1 MVFQELFNPTVGNSA
16 WQLYWSFFNMLL
28 HGVAFAA
35 LLAFFHERWFK
46 KKRNPNPAR
55 NWKETY
61 QWWFWSGVCAFC
73 SFSWFPILYYFNRF
87 YDPTS
92 PFNWILDGAYW
103 LFNSVLSVETLLDHP
118 FANLP
123 SANITFRILLAA
135 GFCYI
140 VRCAFRLSRSCVGK
154 FHEYLDEKFNAIIA
168 PLDEKSKKKAEKFWN
183 AVKILVLLFGGTT
196 VGTIAVNAEGTKD
209 YLLPALQWLQKVIEK
224 VMDIANFPIN
234 PQTVGDMVYGL
245 CVIFFAC
252 CAVLF
257 LLTLIISFAAFLYHT
272 VKNFTALLEHIKN
285 NQDNFKRA
293 LKGIFIF
300 LAVFSLIFVL
310 IVKWDPIIH
319 GLKGLVQNSPGAF
332 LALLQEL
339 VLLAVAVCI
348 FILILFF
355 IYAVGR
361 FCYDLL
367 KKWMEQNLADNLTP
381 EKRALI
387 TKLIMASVFF
397 ALLGV
402 LFFLYYAPISKW
414 LMAFYGVDQG
424 DFAWVLKKM
433 VFTALM
439 LLAATACLLFV
450 GGVLV
455 AAGTEVLGL
464 LNLSD
469 KNNALRLLFK
479 AVFGKIIK
487 CLAAASILFDV
498 IAELVKTIVRIFR
511 GYRTESEKNSAVYV
525 AATFASLASLI
536 NTFLGLYNFNRSED
550 VIWPMVTS
558 LAISFA
564 VQLAMLIF
572 GMKAGQAM
580 AENIFADSRAV
591 GSSPIRSMV
600 KKTFGC
606 LAYLLAY
613 LCVLTALD
621 ALIGEPG
628 ISFSLSLTLPNL
640 LIWASTLGLAYAVL
654 MEVLDIIF
662 LWKHRK
668 DNSGHA
674 QDPLLGA
681 NMTKPKRM
689 PARFYF
695 AAYLLLMIVST
706 GFAFNNLFGCYA
718 NQMKVHAQVYDQ
730 IRTKT
735 ESAVRVQL
743 NGVITEYTT
752 AQNALL
758 GNVREYIEQVQA
770 NHNVAAPVLKKANDD
785 EIVAQKKTHVA
796 RNAYAAFSATTIDLP
811 MFYETLNRLVAMDYD
826 HVGQDASITVYTYD
840 HYSGNGLSPYYTT
853 YAMEIK
859 FGSNGS
865 ESIKVGKIIPRI
877 RMLEFIDDNGITRKL
892 KATGRYFDPE
902 SEKQSIAE
910 KAYLITNADKYDIIN
925 ELLIVINSIDVDMTN
940 QLKAVEANGGNG
952 DGSPAAQPVT
962 TSFNAY
968 SLTNENAPDETT
980 DPADL
985 DSDNKLSAITQQLQ
999 SLEVMDR
1006 VRLSIVT
1013 LCEGD
1018 QGKGGILDLHR
1029 IVGEYL
1035 DPSVYSKE
1043 TDEVVSETTV
1053 PPTGDEADSN
1063 QKPISVKWKDQA
1075 FQSLDAYI
1083 TRALQICAILD
1094 SGAKPD
1100 AGSKTEEIRNYRN
1113 YAQGITNSDFQL
1125 SYDALLSGF
1134 GKLNTTGKTDDGE
1147 YNINALYN
1155 ATTIAW
1161 FILLICLL
1169 VDFMA
1174 FFAGLLLFQDA
1185 FLLDMQQNEKRKRL
1199 GNINFDAVLTNYF
1212 MPSEQEG
1219 AAQKLRTALLY
1230 YLLYRRGSD
1239 LDTELLSKLNVD
1251 LVALEGMI
1259 QAADMFLAE
1268 YGVGKD
1274 YTDFHIWLR
1283 SFVLKNDVQFDDVLN
1298 GSDSAEAA
1306 SDDSPNEHCNNNS
1319 QDVET

>member
-1 MVFQELFNPTVGNSA
+1 MIFQELFNPAVGNSA
-16 WQLYWSFFNMLL
+16 WQLAWSFFNLLL
-28 HGVAFAA
+28 HGVTFAA

-46 KKRNPNPAR
+46 KKRSQNPAR

-61 QWWFWSGVCAFC
+61 QWWFWSGVCAFS
-73 SFSWFPILYYFNRF
+73 SFAWFPMLYYFKRF

-123 SANITFRILLAA
+123 SANIIFRILLAV

-140 VRCAFRLSRSCVGK
+140 VRWAFRISRSCVGK
-154 FHEYLDEKFNAIIA
+154 FREYLDDKFNAIIA
-168 PLDEKSKKKAEKFWN
+168 PLDEEAKKKSEKFWN
-183 AVKILVLLFGGTT
+183 AIKILVLLFGGTT
-196 VGTIAVNAEGTKD
+196 VGTIAVNADETKD
-209 YLLPALQWLQKVIEK
+209 YLLPALEWFDKVIEK
-224 VMDIANFPIN
+224 VIDIANFPIN

-272 VKNFTALLEHIKN
+272 VKNFTALIEHIKN
-285 NQDNFKRA
+285 NLDSFKQA

-300 LAVFSLIFVL
+300 LAAFSLIFVV
-310 IVKWDPIIH
+310 IVKWDPIVR

-348 FILILFF
+348 FILIVFF

-367 KKWMEQNLADNLTP
+367 EKWMHQNLANSLSP

-397 ALLGV
+397 ILLGV
-402 LFFLYYAPISKW
+402 LFFLYYTPISKW
-414 LMAFYGVDQG
+414 LMVFYGVDQG

-433 VFTALM
+433 VLTVLM

-450 GGVLV
+450 GGILV
-455 AAGTEVLGL
+455 AAGAEVIGL
-464 LNLSD
+464 LNLTD

-479 AVFGKIIK
+479 AVWGKIIK
-487 CLAAASILFDV
+487 CLAAVSVLFDV
-498 IAELVKTIVRIFR
+498 IGELLKTIVRIFR

-536 NTFLGLYNFNRSED
+536 NTYLGLYSFNRSENM
-550 VIWPMVTS
+550 IWPGITS
-558 LAISFA
+558 LAIAFA

-572 GMKAGQAM
+572 GMKAGQVM

-591 GSSPIRSMV
+591 GSSPIRSIV

-606 LAYLLAY
+606 LAYLVAY
-613 LCVLTALD
+613 LCILTALD
-621 ALIGEPG
+621 ALVGEPG
-628 ISFSLSLTLPNL
+628 INFSLSLTLPNL
-640 LIWASTLGLAYAVL
+640 LIWASTLGLAYAIL

-695 AAYLLLMIVST
+695 VAYLLLMIVST

-718 NQMKVHAQVYDQ
+718 NQMKLHAQVYDQ

-735 ESAVRVQL
+735 ESGVRDQL
-743 NGVITEYTT
+743 NGVITEYNTE
-752 AQNALL
+752 QNTLL
-758 GNVREYIEQVQA
+758 GNVREYIEQIKA
-770 NHNVAAPVLKKANDD
+770 NYNVADPILKRANDA
-785 EIVAQKKTHVA
+785 EIVGNKKTYVA
-796 RNAYAAFSATTIDLP
+796 RNAYAAFGATTIDLP

-840 HYSGNGLSPYYTT
+840 HYSGNGLTPYYTT
-853 YAMEIK
+853 LAMEIK
-859 FGSNGS
+859 LDSNGG
-865 ESIKVGKIIPRI
+865 ESITVGKIIPH
-877 RMLEFIDDNGITRKL
+877 EPADGNKENFIDDNGVERKL
-892 KATGRYFDPE
+892 HASGRYDDPE
-902 SEKQSIAE
+902 SKKQSVAE
-910 KAYLITNADKYDIIN
+910 KVYVINNADKYDIIN
-925 ELLIVINSIDVDMTN
+925 ELLIAIGSIDDDMES
-940 QLKAVEANGGNG
+940 QLKAVNNVTVQNH
-952 DGSPAAQPVT
+952 DGT
-962 TSFNAY
+962 
-968 SLTNENAPDETT
+968 
-980 DPADL
+980 
-985 DSDNKLSAITQQLQ
+985 LSEISQQLQ
-999 SLEVMDR
+999 KLEMLDR
-1006 VRLSIVT
+1006 IRLSIVT

-1018 QGKGGILDLHR
+1018 QGKGSILDLHR
-1029 IVGEYL
+1029 IVGVYL

-1043 TDEVVSETTV
+1043 MDGTESETTV
-1053 PPTGDEADSN
+1053 QPTGGEADGD
-1063 QKPISVKWKDQA
+1063 QAETHVKWKDQA
-1075 FQSLDAYI
+1075 FQSLDTYI

-1094 SGAKPD
+1094 SD
-1100 AGSKTEEIRNYRN
+1100 ADVGSKTEDIRNYRN

-1134 GKLNTTGKTDDGE
+1134 GKLNTTGKTEEGE

-1212 MPSEQEG
+1212 MPADQEG
-1219 AAQKLRTALLY
+1219 AERKLRTALLY
-1230 YLLYRRGSD
+1230 YLLYRKGSD

-1251 LVALEGMI
+1251 LVTLGGMI

-1274 YTDFHIWLR
+1274 YVDFHIWLK
-1283 SFVLKNDVQFDDVLN
+1283 SFILKNDIQFDDVLN

-1306 SDDSPNEHCNNNS
+1306 SDDPPNEHCNNNS
-1319 QDVET
+1319 QDAET